1 MPDRQNDLLEP
12 VLDAVMRRRRER
24 VEEGWEDERWQDEV
38 NERWRSE
45 VVDVVDD
52 VRSLARVCQH
62 WLLSEEDDVKEEEK
76 EEEEAEAKEEEG
88 AEKEEE
94 EAKEEEEE
102 AKAKEE
108 EEEAKE
114 EGPTH
119 HREGRGVKGWW
130 AVTGSPLVARR
141 DAFQDA
147 RPSGH
152 HR

>member
-12 VLDAVMRRRRER
+12 VLDAVRVRRRER

-62 WLLSEEDDVKEEEK
+62 WLLSEEDDVKEEE
-76 EEEEAEAKEEEG
+76 
-88 AEKEEE
+88 
-94 EAKEEEEE
+94 EE
-102 AKAKEE
+102 AKAKAK